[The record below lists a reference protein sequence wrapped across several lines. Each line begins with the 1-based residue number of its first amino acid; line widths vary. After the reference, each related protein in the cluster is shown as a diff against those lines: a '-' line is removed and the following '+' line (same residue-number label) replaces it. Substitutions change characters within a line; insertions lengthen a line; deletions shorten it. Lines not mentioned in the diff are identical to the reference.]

1 MNGVRECA
9 AQTGSGENERKK
21 TTILNANFNHFLRL
35 TRPIRLLQQQPLQR
49 AFVRDFF
56 SFFIC
61 ADWLRNTH
69 VRKTSFHMSLRFMH
83 HFDSYI
89 CLDNRA
95 ARARTGSRLIRW
107 HTVSTESLQ
116 QFAEKQRK
124 KCIIC
129 SLRCFS
135 SFVLCSHRP
144 NGSRS
149 KREMKRKKTH
159 TQSKSSSAAM
169 QLHEEKMVSG
179 LPIRTHASTRAANSR
194 L

>member
-1 MNGVRECA
+1 MVCCTNWFGRKQKTNFKCEFQSFPSLDSPNSTA
-9 AQTGSGENERKK
+9 AAAAS
-21 TTILNANFNHFLRL
+21 A
-35 TRPIRLLQQQPLQR
+35 TRFCSR
-49 AFVRDFF
+49 FYFFFFF
-56 SFFIC
+56 SS

-69 VRKTSFHMSLRFMH
+69 VRNKNQFPYVATIYAPFRSC
-83 HFDSYI
+83 I

-107 HTVSTESLQ
+107 LTVSTESLQ
-116 QFAEKQRK
+116 QFAEKQRTK

-135 SFVLCSHRP
+135 SLVLCSRRP

-149 KREMKRKKTH
+149 KREN
-159 TQSKSSSAAM
+159 
-169 QLHEEKMVSG
+169 EEKKDNNNNNTVEVFKCCNAAARRENGLSG
-179 LPIRTHASTRAANSR
+179 LPIRTHASTRAASSR